1 MFEIAARNGVQHRY
15 GSLREVSEAH
25 DFADLQSVLNLYYGA
40 TKALLRER
48 DFYDLTLAHLRRA
61 SSQSVHHAEI
71 FFDPQAHI
79 DRSVDLGTVIT
90 GPRHALK
97 DGERRLGMS
106 AHLILCFLRHLSAE
120 ESITPLRQV
129 LPSKEWI
136 TGVGLDSSEVGHPPK
151 TSGRC
156 SRRQQGT
163 DFARWPT
170 LAKKGH
176 PTTSGRL

>member
-79 DRSVDLGTVIT
+79 DRSVDLGTVIP
-90 GPRHALK
+90 GLRHALK

-136 TGVGLDSSEVGHPPK
+136 TGVGLDSSEVGYPPK

-170 LAKKGH
+170 LAK
-176 PTTSGRL
+176 